1 MSLFC
6 NKTLRE
12 ISTRIWSIYFEWKP
26 NEHVFVF
33 TPSVR
38 VEYFW
43 VDLNRRHIFAPTPSV
58 VVAHIWG
65 VHVILILK
73 A

>member
-6 NKTLRE
+6 NKTFKRWQQKLRAF
-12 ISTRIWSIYFEWKP
+12 ICWMGNLTNMFL
-26 NEHVFVF
+26 VF

-38 VEYFW
+38 VEH
-43 VDLNRRHIFAPTPSV
+43 VLRTPSV
-58 VVAHIWG
+58 GTTGICG
-65 VHVILILK
+65 VYVILILK